1 MKTRYIF
8 LTILAATL
16 TVSCDKFLDT
26 SLDLNA
32 SGETVETN
40 RGTIWSFANAFYS
53 PIIYGYSVI
62 DGNLFAAASDEAQ
75 QTAASSNALYFNK
88 GMLNESLNPLWTY
101 YNNCYEGIR
110 AANFFLD
117 YVADGK
123 GIALLEKNRN
133 LITDAASYARDVRS
147 LNFYIAEA
155 HVARA
160 YYYAELIKMYGGVPI
175 VEKTQQQS
183 GGAFVERSSY
193 EACVEYIVSEIDNWK
208 DQLALNW
215 NDDNTREGRFT
226 LGAALAIKA
235 RVLLYAASP
244 LHNPAGDRAKW
255 VRAAEAAKDILVNP
269 DLGYTLAGDYGSY
282 FQGSNSLS
290 SKETIYVVRRA
301 ANNTMETNNYPIAT
315 SGGKSGVCP
324 TQNLVS
330 AYEWIG
336 TPDPENPYA
345 NRDPRL
351 AASIVTNGSTWNG
364 RVIAQAA
371 GETDDQARAN
381 ASRTGYYLK
390 KFLTDG
396 LNLTQGQTAQHNWV
410 AYRFAEVLLNYAE
423 AVNEAWGPSMVPA
436 GFPGSAAQALQ
447 AVRDRASVSL
457 PAVDAATVDS
467 FPWQGYPGQGIGQPT
482 GPIGPITRR
491 QVIGMAVY
499 RPAAQLGEEYGAM
512 ETDRGKTRGK
522 FTELVFDV
530 KHDAWVIPQ
539 YSHGILLIVDSQ
551 ENVGTPTIKVESINN
566 TPVTPAVTDI
576 TAEPSTMMLRVG
588 MQGYPAVAVA
598 GTGAYD
604 KGWTAV
610 SGTPEVATVSPDG
623 VITGVSVGTAT
634 ITFTAVGDPTAI
646 DTISVN
652 VTA

>member
-1 MKTRYIF
+1 MKTRYIA
-8 LTILAATL
+8 LAILAATL

-53 PIIYGYSVI
+53 PIIYGYGVL

-75 QTAASSNALYFNK
+75 QTAASSNALFFNK
-88 GMLNESLNPLWTY
+88 GMINESVNPMWTY

-123 GIALLEKNRN
+123 GVELLQLNRN
-133 LITDAASYARDVRS
+133 LITDAASYARDLAS
-147 LNFYIAEA
+147 LNWYIAEA

-160 YYYAELIKMYGGVPI
+160 YYYSELIKMYGGVPI

-183 GGAFVERSSY
+183 GGELIKRASY
-193 EACVEYIVSEIDNWK
+193 EECVEYIVKEIDTWK

-215 NDDNTREGRFT
+215 DADNTREGRFT
-226 LGAALAIKA
+226 LGAALAIKS

-244 LHNPAGDRAKW
+244 LHNPTGDRDKW
-255 VRAAEAAKDILVNP
+255 VRAAEAAKELLTNP
-269 DLGYTLAGDYGSY
+269 NLSYTLAGDYGAL
-282 FQGSNSLS
+282 FRGGNSLS
-290 SKETIYVVRRA
+290 SKEVIYLVRRA

-324 TQNLVS
+324 TENLVS
-330 AYEWIG
+330 AYEYIG

-351 AASIVTNGSTWNG
+351 EASIVTNGSTWNG

-410 AYRFAEVLLNYAE
+410 AYRFAEILLNYAE
-423 AVNEAWGPSMVPA
+423 AVNEAWGPSVVPA
-436 GFPGSAAQALQ
+436 GYPGSAAQALQ
-447 AVRDRASVSL
+447 YVRDRASLSL
-457 PAVDAATVDS
+457 PAVDAGTVDS
-467 FPWQGYPGQGIGQPT
+467 F
-482 GPIGPITRR
+482 RNAVKHER
-491 QVIGMAVY
+491 QVELAFEDHRYWDLLRWKDAMTVLNQPVKGVKVS
-499 RPAAQLGEEYGAM
+499 RSGENYTYKVVDVA
-512 ETDRGKTRGK
+512 DRTFSARNYYLPLMRS
-522 FTELVFDV
+522 E
-530 KHDAWVIPQ
+530 I
-539 YSHGILLIVDSQ
+539 
-551 ENVGTPTIKVESINN
+551 EN
-566 TPVTPAVTDI
+566 A
-576 TAEPSTMMLRVG
+576 
-588 MQGYPAVAVA
+588 A
-598 GTGAYD
+598 GTLEQNPGY
-604 KGWTAV
+604 
-610 SGTPEVATVSPDG
+610 
-623 VITGVSVGTAT
+623 
-634 ITFTAVGDPTAI
+634 
-646 DTISVN
+646 
-652 VTA
+652 

>member
-324 TQNLVS
+324 TENLVS
-330 AYEWIG
+330 AYECIG

-436 GFPGSAAQALQ
+436 GYPISAAQALQ

-467 FPWQGYPGQGIGQPT
+467 F
-482 GPIGPITRR
+482 RNAVKHER
-491 QVIGMAVY
+491 QVELAFEDHRYWDLLRWKDAMTVLNSPVQGVKVSRSGSAYTYKVVDVAD
-499 RPAAQLGEEYGAM
+499 RTFGARNYYLPLM
-512 ETDRGKTRGK
+512 HSE
-522 FTELVFDV
+522 
-530 KHDAWVIPQ
+530 
-539 YSHGILLIVDSQ
+539 IV
-551 ENVGTPTIKVESINN
+551 NAGGTLQQNP
-566 TPVTPAVTDI
+566 
-576 TAEPSTMMLRVG
+576 
-588 MQGYPAVAVA
+588 GY
-598 GTGAYD
+598 
-604 KGWTAV
+604 
-610 SGTPEVATVSPDG
+610 
-623 VITGVSVGTAT
+623 
-634 ITFTAVGDPTAI
+634 
-646 DTISVN
+646 
-652 VTA
+652 

>member
-1 MKTRYIF
+1 MKTRYIV
-8 LTILAATL
+8 LAILATSL

-32 SGETVETN
+32 SGETIETN

-53 PIIYGYSVI
+53 PIIYGYGVL

-88 GMLNESLNPLWTY
+88 GMLNASVNPLWTY

-123 GIALLEKNRN
+123 GVALLQLNRN
-133 LITDAASYARDVRS
+133 LITDAASYARDLAS
-147 LNFYIAEA
+147 LNWYIAEA

-160 YYYAELIKMYGGVPI
+160 YYYSELIKMYGGVPI

-183 GGAFVERSSY
+183 GGELIRRSSY
-193 EACVEYIVSEIDNWK
+193 EECVEYIVREIDDWK

-215 NDDNTREGRFT
+215 DADNTREGRFT

-244 LHNPAGDRAKW
+244 LHNPTGERDKW
-255 VRAAEAAKDILVNP
+255 VRAAEAAKELITNP
-269 DLGYTLAGDYGSY
+269 NLSYTLAGDYGGL
-282 FQGSNSLS
+282 FRGGNSLS
-290 SKETIYVVRRA
+290 SKEVIYLVRRA

-324 TQNLVS
+324 TQNLVD
-330 AYEWIG
+330 AYEYIG
-336 TPDPENPYA
+336 VPDPENPYA

-371 GETDDQARAN
+371 GETDDQSRAN

-410 AYRFAEVLLNYAE
+410 AYRYAEVLLNYAE
-423 AVNEAWGPSMVPA
+423 AVNEAWGPSTVPA
-436 GFPGSAAQALQ
+436 GFPMTAAEALTK
-447 AVRDRASVSL
+447 VRDRASVSL
-457 PAVDAATVDS
+457 PAVPSGTVDS
-467 FPWQGYPGQGIGQPT
+467 FRT
-482 GPIGPITRR
+482 
-491 QVIGMAVY
+491 A
-499 RPAAQLGEEYGAM
+499 
-512 ETDRGKTRGK
+512 
-522 FTELVFDV
+522 V
-530 KHDAWVIPQ
+530 KHERRVELAFEDHRYWDLLRWKDAMTVLNSPVQ
-539 YSHGILLIVDSQ
+539 GVKVTRSGNGYTYKVVDVADRTFSARNYYLPLMRSEI
-551 ENVGTPTIKVESINN
+551 ENAGGTLEQNP
-566 TPVTPAVTDI
+566 
-576 TAEPSTMMLRVG
+576 
-588 MQGYPAVAVA
+588 GY
-598 GTGAYD
+598 
-604 KGWTAV
+604 
-610 SGTPEVATVSPDG
+610 
-623 VITGVSVGTAT
+623 
-634 ITFTAVGDPTAI
+634 
-646 DTISVN
+646 
-652 VTA
+652 